1 MQKEAK
7 VSVKT
12 EETSEIR
19 FVINTYEDIFSDF
32 DPRPYSLKVLSEDFL
47 SAAKGSLTNKPI
59 DKIDFI
65 FLVQKKERKEKEEA
79 VIKERLKKHFKKHM
93 EIFEKE
99 KSKIVKRGSIFT
111 GVGMILMLTA
121 TFLFL
126 NQKKLNLI
134 WTSTEKCPMHQLN
147 LILYNLKYMLLV
159 SIYLKNIL
167 EYYFN
172 VKPR

>member
-32 DPRPYSLKVLSEDFL
+32 DPRPYSLKGLSEDFL

-121 TFLFL
+121 TFLFFKFKNESL
-126 NQKKLNLI
+126 LAI
-134 WTSTEKCPMHQLN
+134 FFT
-147 LILYNLKYMLLV
+147 ILL
-159 SIYLKNIL
+159 
-167 EYYFN
+167 
-172 VKPR
+172 

>member
-32 DPRPYSLKVLSEDFL
+32 DPRPYSLKGLSEDFL

-65 FLVQKKERKEKEEA
+65 FLVQKKERKEKE
-79 VIKERLKKHFKKHM
+79 
-93 EIFEKE
+93 

-121 TFLFL
+121 TFLFFKFKNESLLASFFTILLEPASWFLFWEGL
-126 NQKKLNLI
+126 NQLIFESKKIEPNLDFYRKM
-134 WTSTEKCPMHQLN
+134 SDA
-147 LILYNLKYMLLV
+147 
-159 SIYLKNIL
+159 SIK
-167 EYYFN
+167 FN
-172 VKPR
+172 SV